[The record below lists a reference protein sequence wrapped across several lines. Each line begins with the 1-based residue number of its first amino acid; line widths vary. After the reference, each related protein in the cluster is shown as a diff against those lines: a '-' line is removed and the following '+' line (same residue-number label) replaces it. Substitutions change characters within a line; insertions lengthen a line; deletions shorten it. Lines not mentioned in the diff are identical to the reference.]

1 MNKDKILIL
10 GSKPNMKI
18 PLLDFKKIYSSN
30 ASAEIAKKYQKKIN
44 NIPHTCVVGAKNFI
58 KLNEI
63 KKRIIDSQPDE
74 LIIRSYKKKY
84 INNFNISLKKKFISN
99 YDQIRFQSKFLEHGL
114 LSLIYSEIGYE
125 ITVYRKLRY
134 LLKCI
139 LNDEFL
145 GFSTGIFTALYALN
159 ENHNSQVFLSGIGL
173 HGGDHYYG
181 SGSMT
186 INRGRVDQKLFF
198 KLKKSYLDNI
208 FISDDDINEKFLP
221 NKTKFKKYLNINDL

>member
-30 ASAEIAKKYQKKIN
+30 ASGIAKKYQKKIN
-44 NIPHTCVVGAKNFI
+44 NITYLRSGCKNFI

-63 KKRIIDSQPDE
+63 KRIIDSQPDE

-114 LSLIYSEIGYE
+114 LSLLYSEIGYE
-125 ITVYRKLRY
+125 ITVYG
-134 LLKCI
+134 
-139 LNDEFL
+139 N
-145 GFSTGIFTALYALN
+145 
-159 ENHNSQVFLSGIGL
+159 
-173 HGGDHYYG
+173 
-181 SGSMT
+181 
-186 INRGRVDQKLFF
+186 
-198 KLKKSYLDNI
+198 
-208 FISDDDINEKFLP
+208 
-221 NKTKFKKYLNINDL
+221 